1 VRALRWIAAGL
12 LLVPAPAPAQPV
24 GTGFTYQ
31 GRLMDGGGPANG
43 GYDLQFVVYD
53 APTGGLP
60 AGPVQTLDD
69 VLVAGG
75 LFTVRLDVGAVFGD
89 ATRWL
94 EVGVRPGA
102 STGPYALLSPRQE
115 LTSVPAAL
123 AAPWPGVSGKPP
135 GFADGVDD
143 DSGGDVSSVTAG
155 TGLTGGGASGELSF
169 ALSFG
174 SGGGAGTASRGDHTH
189 FGQEWVGAA
198 PGAPG
203 LAVLGNSPIGLY
215 TQAGLGS
222 GAIGLRATATSDGG
236 TGVSGTTLGAAG
248 IGVLGLDA
256 ATSGASSG
264 VEGQTLSGDGKA
276 VFGRNAST
284 AGFAAAVEGQ
294 TGFGQV
300 GSPTGY
306 GVVGRAVAPA
316 GVNYGVYGEAVSPLG
331 YAGFFAGHAH
341 VTGTLSKS
349 ADSFKIDHPLAPE
362 DKYLYHSFVESP
374 DMKNVYDGL
383 VTTDAEGLAV
393 VELPRWFE
401 ALNRDFRYQLTV
413 IGQLARAVVARRMA
427 GNRFVIRTDKPR
439 VEVSWQVTGIRR
451 DPFAEKHR
459 IPVEEEKEASR

>member
-1 VRALRWIAAGL
+1 
-12 LLVPAPAPAQPV
+12 
-24 GTGFTYQ
+24 
-31 GRLMDGGGPANG
+31 
-43 GYDLQFVVYD
+43 
-53 APTGGLP
+53 
-60 AGPVQTLDD
+60 
-69 VLVAGG
+69 
-75 LFTVRLDVGAVFGD
+75 
-89 ATRWL
+89 
-94 EVGVRPGA
+94 
-102 STGPYALLSPRQE
+102 
-115 LTSVPAAL
+115 
-123 AAPWPGVSGKPP
+123 
-135 GFADGVDD
+135 
-143 DSGGDVSSVTAG
+143 
-155 TGLTGGGASGELSF
+155 
-169 ALSFG
+169 
-174 SGGGAGTASRGDHTH
+174 
-189 FGQEWVGAA
+189 VGAA

-349 ADSFKIDHPLAPE
+349 AGSFKIDHPLAPE